1 MRTNVIVKFITTDLD
16 VKWHSIS
23 TNMDVDVQL
32 LHFMDLLLHIFDS
45 R

>member
-1 MRTNVIVKFITTDLD
+1 MRTNVIVKFITTNLD

-23 TNMDVDVQL
+23 TNMDVQL